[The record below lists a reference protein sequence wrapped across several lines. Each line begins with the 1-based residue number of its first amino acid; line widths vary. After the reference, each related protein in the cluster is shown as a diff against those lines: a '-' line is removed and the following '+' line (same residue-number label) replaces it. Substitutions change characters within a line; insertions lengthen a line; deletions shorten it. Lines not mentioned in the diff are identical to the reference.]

1 MPHLRELVE
10 LHQDKP
16 FAVIGINVRDGREAY
31 VEGLGKYEVSWISAW
46 QDGGDTLNRLYKVR
60 AYPTYYLIDLDGKIV
75 STGHSSTAFDAEIA
89 RLLRSD
95 R

>member
-10 LHQDKP
+10 LYEDEP
-16 FAVIGINVRDGREAY
+16 FAVIGINVRDSRKAY
-31 VEGLGKYEVSWISAW
+31 LEGIEKYEVSWISAW

-60 AYPTYYLIDLDGKIV
+60 GYPTYYLIDQEGKIV
-75 STGHSSTAFDAEIA
+75 STGHSSRAFDEPIA

-95 R
+95 D